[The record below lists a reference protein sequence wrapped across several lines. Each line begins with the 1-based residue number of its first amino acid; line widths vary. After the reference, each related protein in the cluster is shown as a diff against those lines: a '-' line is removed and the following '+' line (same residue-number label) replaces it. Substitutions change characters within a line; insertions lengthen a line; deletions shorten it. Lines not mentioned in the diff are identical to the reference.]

1 MNDFSI
7 AQWVALGL
15 IFVWTGFV
23 RTGIGFGGA
32 ALGLPLMLL
41 LQPDPLLFLP
51 IIAVH
56 LLFFSALT
64 LRTRLRNVDW
74 RYLWRSFGVML
85 VPKLLGILGLLSLP
99 PRWMT
104 LVVFSVTFVYALMYI
119 FDWALRAENPWVDRV
134 LLAVGGYVSG
144 TSLIGAPLIVA
155 VYLKHVAIAQLRDT
169 LFVLWFVL
177 VTIKLAAFVVVGVE
191 LHFDYALA
199 LLPLAAIGHYFGLKA
214 HDQLLRGGQR
224 RFKRWIGVG
233 MLLVTLVG
241 LGQAI
246 I

>member
-1 MNDFSI
+1 MAEFSLFEWI
-7 AQWVALGL
+7 ALGL

-41 LQPDPLLFLP
+41 LKPDPLFFLP
-51 IIAVH
+51 VIAVH

-74 RYLWRSFGVML
+74 RYLWRSFMVML
-85 VPKLLGILGLLSLP
+85 IPKLLGILGLLSLP

-104 LVVFSVTFVYALMYI
+104 LVVFGVTFAYALMYI
-119 FDWALRAENPWVDRV
+119 FDWALRTQHPWVDRV
-134 LLAVGGYVSG
+134 WLVVGGYISG

-155 VYLKHVAIAQLRDT
+155 VYLRHVAMNQLRDT
-169 LFVLWFVL
+169 LLVLWFIL
-177 VTIKLAAFVVVGVE
+177 VTIKLSAFIVVGVD
-191 LHFDYALA
+191 LHLDYALV
-199 LLPLAAIGHYFGLKA
+199 LLPLAAIGHFFGLKA

-224 RFKRWIGVG
+224 RFKRWVGVG

-241 LGQAI
+241 LGQVI
-246 I
+246 V